1 MKQKRSKISE
11 DNEFLLWCRGC
22 EEYLPIEDF
31 ALNTSEFGYATKC
44 FTCSE
49 KPKVRTIYVNTNE
62 KKLSNERIAAN
73 QVLEKLGYDLQS
85 EETIHQQ
92 FLRRHNL

>member
-1 MKQKRSKISE
+1 MKQKRTKISA

-22 EEYLPIEDF
+22 EEYLPIADF
-31 ALNTSEFGYATKC
+31 ALNNSEFGYATKC
-44 FTCSE
+44 LNCSHTQR
-49 KPKVRTIYVNTNE
+49 PRTIYINTNE